1 MAAKKRMPFQS
12 LTHIVNLKIVMKKAT
27 VVSITIILLSIMAI
41 LFIKKSNDHLECNN
55 ESVTIENSN
64 GEIITTNKHICKEKY
79 SL

>member
-1 MAAKKRMPFQS
+1 MG
-12 LTHIVNLKIVMKKAT
+12 
-27 VVSITIILLSIMAI
+27 I